1 MKFFLAPM
9 QGLTGYT
16 VRNAFHHHFDYID
29 KYYTPFIPAAKRM
42 NAKIKRDIDPVNN
55 DGITLIPQAMSIVAD
70 EGIDLLRNLVVW
82 LQPGHGVKIEAQ
94 GTSHIPKKSRRR
106 QPHGIVRREEAGQ
119 LFGGFPLLGDLDRQ
133 GFHPIDIDTDLPAE
147 DLEGSFVLQL
157 IDVTA
162 LFAGGLVIGMSAI
175 EHPHVLGPLQQTVM
189 KQDMELWEHL

>member
-1 MKFFLAPM
+1 MHRPPPKSRRLAP
-9 QGLTGYT
+9 TGP
-16 VRNAFHHHFDYID
+16 RSENRSAGD
-29 KYYTPFIPAAKRM
+29 KPHT
-42 NAKIKRDIDPVNN
+42 
-55 DGITLIPQAMSIVAD
+55 
-70 EGIDLLRNLVVW
+70 E
-82 LQPGHGVKIEAQ
+82 
-94 GTSHIPKKSRRR
+94 KSRRR

-175 EHPHVLGPLQQTVM
+175 EHPLRSRPVAANDKNSRRKPPR
-189 KQDMELWEHL
+189 DAPA